1 MGRFTNAERQ
11 AQRAAHFPPDRICFA
26 QNSTAALE
34 DAASMKAYVDGEIT
48 LTMLC
53 RCFERNN
60 YLPKVTEA
68 QALNELKIT
77 GWIR

>member
-1 MGRFTNAERQ
+1 MSRLTIKERQ
-11 AQRAAHFPPDRICFA
+11 AIRAAAFPSDRIAFS
-26 QNSTAALE
+26 QNSTAAIE
-34 DAASMKAYVDGEIT
+34 DAASMKAYVEGEIT

-60 YLPKVTEA
+60 YLPKVTEE

-77 GWIR
+77 GWIK